1 MRLDVYVE
9 DDTGALYNIEMQTTD
24 APQLGGLSKRA
35 RYYGSMLDVNALRK
49 GGQYNKLPKTYIIFI
64 CTFDSH
70 GRGRSIYT
78 FRRICKEERTLEMGD
93 DTTIVFLCTGGQD
106 DDVDPDVKRFLNFV
120 EGKAAEGKFVKE
132 IEAEIERLKEHMETR
147 REYMTLQMMVEEMAR
162 EREAAGWR
170 RGREEGLEEGREEG
184 VMYSL
189 RHIMDS
195 FNVTLEKAMDTLK
208 IPPTERSKYISML

>member
-1 MRLDVYVE
+1 MRLPHPE
-9 DDTGALYNIEMQTTD
+9 FSGA
-24 APQLGGLSKRA
+24 AVLS
-35 RYYGSMLDVNALRK
+35 
-49 GGQYNKLPKTYIIFI
+49 
-64 CTFDSH
+64 
-70 GRGRSIYT
+70 
-78 FRRICKEERTLEMGD
+78 
-93 DTTIVFLCTGGQD
+93 
-106 DDVDPDVKRFLNFV
+106 FLNYVDGKPPEGAFTKAFATAV
-120 EGKAAEGKFVKE
+120 EE
-132 IEAEIERLKEHMETR
+132 IKEHTEMR